1 MLLASVAGFVKD
13 LMGLARGQPLIP
25 QVNRQ
30 SRQCA
35 EFGGKSL
42 GLGGLRA
49 HIARQVHRVAH
60 HDARRKVRQ
69 LRCGLH
75 LKATGKT
82 RSGKAVGRP
91 RRDVDLKTI
100 RPAAPADVPQIL
112 EFIRGLATYEREP
125 DAVVATEADLLR
137 DGFGPDPR
145 FRALI
150 ADVDG
155 APAGFAL
162 FFTSYSTWRGHHG
175 IRLEDLYVTPELRG
189 QGIGKAL
196 LARVAQ
202 IAVAEG
208 CPRLEWDVLDWNA
221 PAIAVYERLGA
232 HILTEW
238 RIMRLSGDALTA
250 LAAQS
255 T

>member
-1 MLLASVAGFVKD
+1 M
-13 LMGLARGQPLIP
+13 
-25 QVNRQ
+25 
-30 SRQCA
+30 
-35 EFGGKSL
+35 
-42 GLGGLRA
+42 
-49 HIARQVHRVAH
+49 H
-60 HDARRKVRQ
+60 
-69 LRCGLH
+69 
-75 LKATGKT
+75 
-82 RSGKAVGRP
+82 
-91 RRDVDLKTI
+91 I
-100 RPAAPADVPQIL
+100 RPATPADVPTL
-112 EFIRGLATYEREP
+112 LRFSRELALYEREP
-125 DAVVATEADLLR
+125 QAVVATEADLLR
-137 DGFGPDPR
+137 DGFGPAPR